1 MGAVVDF
8 VLSAGLAKLRIPNS
22 PGDWIE
28 PDTMRVYL
36 QTYRFSKTMPPLL
49 PRLTDLLLDCP
60 RALSFLATTTLVVE
74 VLLVPLIALLAP
86 PPLRVLSAYLMISM
100 HAGIAAAQSFKLAL
114 IFCTT
119 LPLYF
124 LAFTCDA
131 AVGSLAWFLAA
142 TIALRPLFFA
152 VSETWPLSPV
162 HLFMWSGHQARTMS
176 RLLMLGDTR
185 LVLGTRQCTAAT
197 ALDCPVRPHGIVGG
211 SSSGGSGVTGLLELH
226 DAVMRVIGFTLLQGD
241 ADVHRAVL
249 ALLASGAKD
258 APLRGNG
265 VTLSDAELVAVR
277 HCSTALQRWLASTK
291 RLVEARSGLP
301 LERVL
306 YVRVG
311 ADGRVVEVLH
321 ASEQQE

>member
-1 MGAVVDF
+1 
-8 VLSAGLAKLRIPNS
+8 
-22 PGDWIE
+22 
-28 PDTMRVYL
+28 
-36 QTYRFSKTMPPLL
+36 
-49 PRLTDLLLDCP
+49 
-60 RALSFLATTTLVVE
+60 
-74 VLLVPLIALLAP
+74 
-86 PPLRVLSAYLMISM
+86 MISRHD

-119 LPLYF
+119 PPLYNF

-131 AVGSLAWFLAA
+131 AIGSLAWFLAA
-142 TIALRPLFFA
+142 AIALRPLFFA

-162 HLFMWSGHQARTMS
+162 HLFMWSGHQARSMS

-197 ALDCPVRPHGIVGG
+197 ALDCPVRPHGLVGG
-211 SSSGGSGVTGLLELH
+211 SSSGGSGMTGLLELH

-241 ADVHRAVL
+241 GDVHRAVL

-258 APLRGNG
+258 APLRGNC
-265 VTLSDAELVAVR
+265 VTLSDAELMAVR
-277 HCSTALQRWLASTK
+277 HCSTALDTLQRWLASTK